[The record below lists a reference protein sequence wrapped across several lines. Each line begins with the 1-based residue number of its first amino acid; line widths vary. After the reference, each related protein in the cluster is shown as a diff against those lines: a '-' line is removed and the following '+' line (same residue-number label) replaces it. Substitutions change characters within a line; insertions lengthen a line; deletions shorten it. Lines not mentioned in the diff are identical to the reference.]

1 MTIPSS
7 RKLGKNE
14 MNASGPS
21 RPKVSYF
28 RVGNTQLFFSFR
40 WKSQVFCRYNDVLV
54 LFHLYGRNSK
64 CIYKTQTIHHPLM
77 TSIGSVDF
85 ISIE

>member
-1 MTIPSS
+1 MSLCWLICFVVPNDDTDEPET
-7 RKLGKNE
+7 RKNE

-28 RVGNTQLFFSFR
+28 RVGNTQFFS
-40 WKSQVFCRYNDVLV
+40 QVICRYNDVLV

-64 CIYKTQTIHHPLM
+64 CIDLQNSKNSSPPTL
-77 TSIGSVDF
+77 
-85 ISIE
+85 